1 MNGRHYIKNF
11 LRSEKMWVLMDQALF
26 SATSFFT
33 TIILARTLGVE
44 GFGQYSSVV
53 LFLYLL
59 LSVSNAM
66 IIGPFQV
73 LVARENDRGHYM
85 LHTLCL
91 QVALIIILIL
101 ATLLFYGVGLSK
113 LSMMR
118 DNLLGII
125 LMLTGFLLQDFFR
138 KIFIAIRRSKLAFI
152 TDAVS
157 ALLQVSLLL
166 YLAYG
171 GKPLLS
177 MAIVL
182 IGAAYL
188 LAAFVGLFFYP
199 ITGFSPAS
207 FKKYYRLHTVNGK
220 WLILTSL
227 LQWCSNNLLVAAS
240 GLFVGIKA
248 LGALRLAQ
256 TLFGVLNALLQI
268 FENYALP
275 KAAELFVL
283 GTGNMK
289 KYLKDISGKSFLLL
303 LPVIAMA
310 AFFPKQIFQICGGT
324 EFIEYS
330 YALQGMAFLYLVIF
344 IGYPLRIAIR
354 VMLMNREFFIAY
366 CVSFVFS
373 VTASEYLISRF
384 QLQGVIIALII
395 NQLLMISYWQFTL
408 YKKQVIL
415 WK

>member
-1 MNGRHYIKNF
+1 MNVRKYIDEF
-11 LRSEKMWVLMDQALF
+11 FRGEKMWVLLDQALF

-33 TIILARTLGVE
+33 TIILARTLGIE
-44 GFGQYSSVV
+44 GFGHYSSIV

-59 LSVSNAM
+59 LSVSNAL

-91 QVALIIILIL
+91 QLFLMLILIL
-101 ATLLFYGVGLSK
+101 ATILVYWMGLSK
-113 LSMMR
+113 LSMMKG
-118 DNLLGII
+118 NLTGLI
-125 LMLTGFLLQDFFR
+125 LMLTGFLMQDFFR
-138 KIFIAIRRSKLAFI
+138 KIFIAIRQTKIAFI

-157 ALLQVSLLL
+157 GLLQVSLLL
-166 YLAYG
+166 FVTNSS
-171 GKPLLS
+171 KPLLS
-177 MAIVL
+177 SVIIW
-182 IGAAYL
+182 IGWAYIS
-188 LAAFVGLFFYP
+188 AAFIALFFYP
-199 ITGFSPAS
+199 LSGFSTSS
-207 FKKYYRLHTVNGK
+207 FKKYFRLHTVNGK

-240 GLFVGIKA
+240 GLFVGVKA

-256 TLFGVLNALLQI
+256 TLFGVLNALLQV

-275 KAAELFVL
+275 KAAELFIL

-289 KYLKDISGKSFLLL
+289 RYLRDISGKSFLLL
-303 LPVIAMA
+303 LPVIAIAMV
-310 AFFPKQIFQICGGT
+310 FPKPIFRICGGE
-324 EFIEYS
+324 EFIEYA

-354 VMLMNREFFIAY
+354 VMLMNREFFVAY

-384 QLQGVIIALII
+384 QLEGVIIALII